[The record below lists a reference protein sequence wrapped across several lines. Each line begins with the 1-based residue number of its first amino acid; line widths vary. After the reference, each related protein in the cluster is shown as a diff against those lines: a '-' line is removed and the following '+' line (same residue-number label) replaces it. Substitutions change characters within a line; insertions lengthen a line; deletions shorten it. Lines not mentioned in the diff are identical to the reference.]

1 MASTSKTNMFTKA
14 RSLTT
19 TERRNPVVDESK
31 IDALLNKYPSATVEE
46 PAPTQPSPTVAQ
58 APTVITDREKYSPS
72 FFITSSGA
80 RVQEVPVDSIDLN
93 PYNARQI
100 YVPERVAELA
110 RSIAANGQEIPGIA
124 TREGG
129 RFILVAGH
137 YRLRAIK
144 QLGLKSMLLLV
155 HEKLS
160 DRELYSMSYRENAE
174 RESQTAL
181 DNALSWDALLKA
193 GIYKNETEIAEATG
207 QSLPNINRT
216 MSALRLPR
224 EILELIKLDPSKF
237 GSTIIYALVQYEA
250 IAGVAAATKMANG
263 VKEDLI
269 SRKDIEEATAKLK
282 AGNTRKHKET
292 SRQYPIQINGHKSGV
307 LKEWD
312 SNKVLLEIQL
322 PNVEQ
327 RKELVELLKDKFKIT
342 A

>member
-1 MASTSKTNMFTKA
+1 MATKSKTNMFTKA
-14 RSLTT
+14 RSLTS
-19 TERRNPVVDESK
+19 ERRNPVVDESK
-31 IDALLNKYPSATVEE
+31 IDELLNKYPSAVVEE
-46 PAPTQPSPTVAQ
+46 ETPPVAKKVETSTPVATSKQ
-58 APTVITDREKYSPS
+58 EKVSAS
-72 FFITSSGA
+72 FFVTSSGA
-80 RVQEVPVDSIDLN
+80 SVQEVPVDSIDLN

-124 TREGG
+124 THQGG
-129 RFILVAGH
+129 RFVLVAGH

-144 QLGLKSMLLLV
+144 QLGFKTMLLLV
-155 HEKLS
+155 HNKLT

-181 DNALSWDALLKA
+181 DNALSWEALLKA
-193 GIYKNETEIAEATG
+193 GVYKNETEIAEATG

-216 MSALRLPR
+216 MSALKLSK
-224 EILELIKLDPSKF
+224 EVLELIKLDPTKF

-250 IAGVAAATKMANG
+250 VAGVPAAAKMANSI
-263 VKEDLI
+263 KEDLV

-282 AGNTRKHKET
+282 TGNVRKHKET
-292 SRQYPIQINGHKSGV
+292 SRQYPIQIEGQKSGV

-322 PNVEQ
+322 PSVEQ
-327 RKELVELLKDKFKIT
+327 RKELVELLKNKFKIT